1 MRTVSDAPELA
12 PMALDS
18 ERHGGLWDLPA
29 AALSGVSDAFSV
41 AHAAVAEHPW
51 VLANRSCYAGLLL
64 VCILAAARVLAG
76 PKASPRWARRIPAE
90 RARKEGDATRAR
102 AARAKA
108 RA

>member
-1 MRTVSDAPELA
+1 
-12 PMALDS
+12 MALDS
-18 ERHGGLWDLPA
+18 EHHGGLWDLPEA
-29 AALSGVSDAFSV
+29 VLSGASDGFSV

-51 VLANRSCYAGLLL
+51 ALATQACYAGLLL

-76 PKASPRWARRIPAE
+76 PKAPPGWARRIPAK

-108 RA
+108 RAA